1 MVVRER
7 GYPVCFLK
15 TGLRF
20 LNSVAKKVLFQHM
33 HVLNLLQDFFI
44 SCLRVL
50 LGLGTK
56 NKPLVRTDN
65 SSSV

>member
-1 MVVRER
+1 MVVRGR

-15 TGLRF
+15 TELRF

-50 LGLGTK
+50 VGLGTK

>member
-1 MVVRER
+1 MVVRGR

-33 HVLNLLQDFFI
+33 HVLSLLRDFFI
-44 SCLRVL
+44 SYLGVL
-50 LGLGTK
+50 VGLGTK